1 MFMSG
6 MPVNDG
12 VAHLATDSNVEL
24 LLQLIVVTLSSLF
37 IWPRYSNNSKVF
49 ISKAVGMM
57 NYQGVGHVGLGYLIG
72 SFTFT

>member
-1 MFMSG
+1 
-6 MPVNDG
+6 MPVNDV

-49 ISKAVGMM
+49 ISKAVGMID
-57 NYQGVGHVGLGYLIG
+57 YRGVGLVGLGFLIG
-72 SFTFT
+72 SLTFT